1 MNKERNSY
9 SDGWKNLE
17 RDNLP
22 PDILTGKY
30 DFEVLLDPFSKECK
44 WGGTSLN
51 RVELIKTVSRGRKY
65 RYRPVEPE
73 LKVTTIRLE
82 STCFVKR
89 EQRTTI
95 FVNDVKADIIYHGYI
110 LTNRLTDPVD
120 AVLSMHCRG
129 VFK

>member
-1 MNKERNSY
+1 MNKEPNLY

-30 DFEVLLDPFSKECK
+30 DIEVLLDPLSKESK
-44 WGGTSLN
+44 WELTLIN
-51 RVELIKTVSRGRKY
+51 RVDLISMVYRGYKY

-82 STCFVKR
+82 STRSGKS

-95 FVNDVKADIIYHGYI
+95 FVNDIKEDIIYHGSI
-110 LTNRLTDPVD
+110 LQTRLTDPVD